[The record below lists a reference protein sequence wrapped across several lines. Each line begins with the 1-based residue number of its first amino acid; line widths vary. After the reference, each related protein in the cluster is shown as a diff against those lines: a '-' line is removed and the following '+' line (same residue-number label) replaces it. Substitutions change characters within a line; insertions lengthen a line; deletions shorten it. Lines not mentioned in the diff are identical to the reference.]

1 MEIIVGTIVLKD
13 NKILMIREAKKDC
26 YKKWSFPA
34 GHLEKNETTEEGA
47 KRETFEESGCKVELK
62 KLISIFIKNTQKVNA
77 MIIYYLADLIDE
89 DVIYKTDEILE
100 KKWLSIDEIKKMNKD
115 DIRNYD
121 IVEQI
126 IKNIELRK
134 TYSLEIINNI

>member
-100 KKWLSIDEIKKMNKD
+100 KKWLSIDEIKKMNKE